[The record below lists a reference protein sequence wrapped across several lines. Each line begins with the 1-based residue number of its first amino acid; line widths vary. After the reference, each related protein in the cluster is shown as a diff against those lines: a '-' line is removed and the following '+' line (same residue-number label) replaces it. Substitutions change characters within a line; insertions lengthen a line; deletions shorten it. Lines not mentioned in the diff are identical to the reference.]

1 MTDPLRQLRRRID
14 EVDAR
19 MLELLSERGRLVLE
33 VGALKHAESAP
44 VLRPEREAQIL
55 RRLAERNRGPLSD
68 GGLAAIWREVISAC
82 RDLERRLR
90 IGYLGPVGT
99 FSEQA
104 ALAQFGHAVDTVPCA
119 SIDEVFRAAEAGTVD
134 FGIVPV
140 ENSSE
145 GAVNRSLDLF
155 LQSPLRICG
164 EVSVPVRHHLLTRS
178 GTMDGVSRVCA
189 HAQALAQCTGWLN
202 RNHPLLERVP
212 VSSNA
217 EGARLAALE
226 PHTAAIAGDG
236 VLGRY
241 EVRRV
246 AEAIQ
251 DDPLNRTRFAVIG
264 GHACEPSGVDQTS
277 LILSVPDRAGAV
289 HALIEPMARHG
300 VSMKRFES
308 RPARQGGWQYYFYID
323 LLGHEQDPPVAA
335 ALAEIRAHAAF
346 FKSLGSYPREVALAR
361 GPRPGAGS
369 PGALPPTATPTPT
382 P

>member
-1 MTDPLRQLRRRID
+1 MTDPLSQLRRRID
-14 EVDAR
+14 EVDGR

-33 VGALKHAESAP
+33 VGALKHAENAP

-55 RRLAERNRGPLSD
+55 RRLAERNPGPLSD
-68 GGLAAIWREVISAC
+68 GGLASIWREIISAC

-104 ALAQFGHAVDTVPCA
+104 ALTQFGHTVDAVPCA
-119 SIDEVFRAAEAGTVD
+119 SIDEVFRATEAGTVD
-134 FGIVPV
+134 FGVVPV

-164 EVSVPVRHHLLTRS
+164 EVSVPVKHNLYSHDGR
-178 GTMDGVSRVCA
+178 MDGVTRICA

-241 EVRRV
+241 EVQRV

-264 GHACEPSGVDQTS
+264 THECDPSGVDQTS

-323 LLGHEQDPPVAA
+323 LLGHDRDPPVAA
-335 ALAEIRAHAAF
+335 ALDEIRAHAAF
-346 FKSLGSYPREVALAR
+346 FKSLGSYPREVVLSR
-361 GPRPGAGS
+361 GPRPDAAAAS
-369 PGALPPTATPTPT
+369 ATSAPAPPTP
-382 P
+382 